1 MVLKNNASSEVG
13 KLHWQG
19 AAFYDGTDISDNKF
33 NLQKS
38 IYTRKGKI
46 FTIVRNRDEPIYM
59 SEISNNEWEYTR
71 CGFDP
76 LLKKTIEPKKFV
88 VLSSKPLNE
97 TLEKVRVQRIY
108 SRLINRNYVMQ
119 YIELDKENLDRFIR
133 NETYKPIR
141 DWGDVDNAQYFVPR
155 LLEPRFYVAVNKY
168 PDTSLDFLMNRHY
181 LI

>member
-1 MVLKNNASSEVG
+1 AFPGGSFLVLKNNASSEVG

-97 TLEKVRVQRIY
+97 TLEKVRVQR
-108 SRLINRNYVMQ
+108 
-119 YIELDKENLDRFIR
+119 
-133 NETYKPIR
+133 
-141 DWGDVDNAQYFVPR
+141 
-155 LLEPRFYVAVNKY
+155 
-168 PDTSLDFLMNRHY
+168 
-181 LI
+181 